1 MKCLHARLE
10 FPFAHSICLDND
22 KLVCSIES
30 KDMTIAEFLN
40 YFECE
45 YVPAGREQAE
55 FRGNM
60 ISYINQLIERYGK

>member
-40 YFECE
+40 
-45 YVPAGREQAE
+45 
-55 FRGNM
+55 
-60 ISYINQLIERYGK
+60 